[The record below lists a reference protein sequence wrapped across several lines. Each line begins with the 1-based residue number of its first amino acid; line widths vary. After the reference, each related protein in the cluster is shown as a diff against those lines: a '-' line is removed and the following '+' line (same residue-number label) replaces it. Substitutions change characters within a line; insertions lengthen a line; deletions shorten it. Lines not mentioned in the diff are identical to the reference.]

1 MGNNG
6 NAKQLLER
14 CQFGVTIVENVYA
27 SDDNPHKR
35 GIYVRTIRR
44 NGRMN
49 PGIHLELTDGN
60 GEFWTV
66 PIEAV
71 KVD

>member
-1 MGNNG
+1 MSDNG
-6 NAKQLLER
+6 NTKKLLEQCR
-14 CQFGVTIVENVYA
+14 FGVTIIENAYA

-44 NGRMN
+44 RGKLN

-60 GEFWTV
+60 GEFWNI